1 MPVALQYAKDDRFAM
16 LAVTGGQRA
25 AALPQVPTF
34 KEAGVGGLG
43 NEIDVWWAVTAPVRT
58 PPAILQRLDAA
69 TEQVV
74 LGWVRKHW
82 SNEPLA
88 LFELLSA
95 ILVNLAGE
103 AAGQLLAEK
112 LATEPNPRRQEQLR
126 ASIRDRAGDPEEP
139 DPGY

>member
-1 MPVALQYAKDDRFAM
+1 MNTPTV
-16 LAVTGGQRA
+16 
-25 AALPQVPTF
+25 AALRGTIKQARSVAELNPLLPQLHDVLARDTDRPLDLAQVIY
-34 KEAGVGGLG
+34 EAQVVAGG
-43 NEIDVWWAVTAPVRT
+43 DF
-58 PPAILQRLDAA
+58 QRLDAA
-69 TEQVV
+69 TEQIV

-103 AAGQLLAEK
+103 AAGQLLEEK